1 MNMLAGEDSLYLR
14 QHAASP
20 VDWHPWGPAAFE
32 TAARRDVPVLLSVGY
47 SSCHWCHVMAREVF
61 DDHGMAEMINASVV
75 SVKVDKDERPEVDHL
90 YTKALRASTGGA
102 GWPMTLLLLPDQRPF
117 FAATFLAR
125 PALSELLAAVG
136 EAWRHR
142 RPVIEERA
150 AALSAAVVSRSQASA
165 GALAAPPPPAQP
177 LTAGPPQAS
186 QREPGPSQASQREP
200 GPSEASQREPGQ
212 RKAGQPGPVRP
223 EPGPVT
229 RAVAALRSRFDPAWG
244 GFDPGPK
251 FPRPVLAELL
261 LWAARHGSCADAL
274 PMASTT
280 MKAMAS
286 GGIYDHLGGGFA
298 RYATDRAWHVPHFE
312 KLLTDNAQL
321 ARVYLHAWKLTGW
334 DGYRQVA
341 QETLGYLA
349 AAPMRIPGAG
359 FASAQDA
366 ESGGVEG
373 RYYLWRWQEVVDIG
387 GLEAARWYGV
397 TPAGNWRGANVLW
410 RPRRGELSRS
420 AAMEDARHRLLAA
433 RSRREPPATDERII
447 TEWNAMAVA
456 AFAEAGPA
464 LGRPEWTGLAAEV
477 AAFLLTQ
484 LRRDDGRWR
493 RGWRDGRARHLA
505 WAGDYAWLIEAFT
518 RLAEATGAASWTDA
532 ARQAADELL
541 ALFWDPRGG
550 VWSTGSDA
558 PVVLTRAKVIAD
570 GTAPSASGMAA
581 WALARL
587 GGLTGEPRYHDA
599 AASIVAAVA
608 PRLGAAPTRLAGCAL
623 AAELLAHGP
632 ATVTLPPG
640 RPDLAAVVS
649 RHYLPDVVAVPA
661 SSGAAG
667 PAAGAATVC
676 RYGVCRPACG
686 DPAALGDLLA
696 VITVPTEEAGA

>member
-1 MNMLAGEDSLYLR
+1 MNRLAGEDSLYLR
-14 QHAASP
+14 QHATSL

-32 TAARRDVPVLLSVGY
+32 AAAQRDVPVLLSVGY

-61 DDHGMAEMINASVV
+61 DNRGMAEMINASVV

-117 FAATFLAR
+117 FAATFLPR

-150 AALSAAVVSRSQASA
+150 AALSAAVVSRSQVSA
-165 GALAAPPPPAQP
+165 GTLAAPPPPAQS
-177 LTAGPPQAS
+177 LTAD
-186 QREPGPSQASQREP
+186 PSQASHRE
-200 GPSEASQREPGQ
+200 GGQ
-212 RKAGQPGPVRP
+212 L

-280 MKAMAS
+280 LQAMAS

-298 RYATDRAWHVPHFE
+298 RYATDRAWRVPHFE
-312 KLLTDNAQL
+312 KMLTDNAQL

-334 DGYRQVA
+334 NGYRQVA
-341 QETLGYLA
+341 EETLGYLA

-373 RYYLWRWQEVVDIG
+373 SYYRWQWQEIVDIG

-397 TPAGNWRGANVLW
+397 TPTGNWQGTNVLW
-410 RPRRGELSRS
+410 RPRRGDLSRS
-420 AAMEDARHRLLAA
+420 AALEEARQRLLAA

-464 LGRPEWTGLAAEV
+464 LGRPEWTALATEV

-484 LRRDDGRWR
+484 LRRDDGRWL
-493 RGWRDGRARHLA
+493 RGWRDGRAQHLA
-505 WAGDYAWLIEAFT
+505 WAGDYVWLIEAFT
-518 RLAEATGAASWTDA
+518 QLAEATGAATWTDA

-541 ALFWDPRGG
+541 ALFWDPHGG
-550 VWSTGSDA
+550 VWGTGSDA
-558 PVVLTRAKVIAD
+558 PVVLTRTKVIAD
-570 GTAPSASGMAA
+570 GTAPSANGMAA

-599 AASIVAAVA
+599 AAAIVAAVTPKHRTA
-608 PRLGAAPTRLAGCAL
+608 PARLASCAL

-632 ATVTLPPG
+632 ATVTIPPG
-640 RPDLAAVVS
+640 RPDLTAVVS
-649 RHYLPDVVAVPA
+649 RHYLPDVVSVSPA
-661 SSGAAG
+661 AGAAG

-676 RYGVCRPACG
+676 RAGVCRPACG
-686 DPAALGDLLA
+686 APATLGDLLG
-696 VITVPTEEAGA
+696 VITIPTEEVDA

>member
-1 MNMLAGEDSLYLR
+1 MNGLAGEDSLYLR
-14 QHAASP
+14 QHATSP

-32 TAARRDVPVLLSVGY
+32 VATQRDLPVLLSVGY

-61 DDHGMAEMINASVV
+61 DDQGMAEVINASVV

-117 FAATFLAR
+117 FAATFLTR

-165 GALAAPPPPAQP
+165 GALAAPPPPTQS
-177 LTAGPPQAS
+177 LTADPSPAS
-186 QREPGPSQASQREP
+186 QRKG
-200 GPSEASQREPGQ
+200 GQ
-212 RKAGQPGPVRP
+212 P

-229 RAVAALRSRFDPAWG
+229 RAVAALRPRFDPAWG

-280 MKAMAS
+280 LQAIAS

-298 RYATDRAWHVPHFE
+298 RYATDRAWRVPHFE
-312 KLLTDNAQL
+312 KMLTDNAQL

-341 QETLGYLA
+341 QETLSYLA

-373 RYYLWRWQEVVDIG
+373 GYYLWRWQEIVDVG
-387 GLEAARWYGV
+387 GPEAARWYGV
-397 TPAGNWRGANVLW
+397 TPAGNWQGTNVLW
-410 RPRRGELSRS
+410 RPRRGDLSRS
-420 AAMEDARHRLLAA
+420 AALEDVRQRLLAA
-433 RSRREPPATDERII
+433 RSRREPPATDERVI

-484 LRRDDGRWR
+484 LRRDDGRWL
-493 RGWRDGRARHLA
+493 RGWRDGRAQHLA

-518 RLAEATGAASWTDA
+518 RLAEATGAAFWTDA

-541 ALFWDPRGG
+541 ALFWDPNGG
-550 VWSTGSDA
+550 VWSTGNDA
-558 PVVLTRAKVIAD
+558 PVVLTRTKAIAD
-570 GTAPSASGMAA
+570 GTAPSANGMAA

-587 GGLTGEPRYHDA
+587 GGLTGEPLYHDA
-599 AASIVAAVA
+599 AASIVTAVTPKLGTA
-608 PRLGAAPTRLAGCAL
+608 PARLASCAL

-640 RPDLAAVVS
+640 RPDLSAVVS
-649 RHYLPDVVAVPA
+649 RHYLPEVVAVSA
-661 SSGAAG
+661 SPGAAG
-667 PAAGAATVC
+667 QSADAATVC
-676 RYGVCRPACG
+676 WAGLCRPACG
-686 DPAALGDLLA
+686 AAALGDLLGM
-696 VITVPTEEAGA
+696 ITIPTEEVDA